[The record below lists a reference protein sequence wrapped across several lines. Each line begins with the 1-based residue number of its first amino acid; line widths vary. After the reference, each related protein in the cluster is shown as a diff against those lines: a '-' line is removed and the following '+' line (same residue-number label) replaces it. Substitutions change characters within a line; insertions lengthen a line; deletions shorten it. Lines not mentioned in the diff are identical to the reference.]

1 MKSVDGQWLTKA
13 FLFKR
18 EYSSHF
24 LQKYITVTLM
34 CTFNTYSNV
43 TSRGV
48 RLCVWGMGVS
58 VLEKGVWLDDDK
70 IRIHKSLIFME
81 KVRK

>member
-1 MKSVDGQWLTKA
+1 M
-13 FLFKR
+13 R

-24 LQKYITVTLM
+24 LQKYITLTLM

-43 TSRGV
+43 TSRGG

-58 VLEKGVWLDDDK
+58 VLEKGVWLYDD
-70 IRIHKSLIFME
+70 KSLIFME